1 MQQKNLPGART
12 AADTW
17 FRLMAADTAPPVASV
32 AAVESAGP
40 APPSLP
46 VLDQLRRGSRFISH
60 LPRSVLNA
68 PESTGIGCWSLNPY
82 VGCEFGCTYC
92 YARFAHRYLVQRARD
107 AGCLT
112 PAEASE
118 FQGPRGFEGFERE
131 IFVKQREAVL
141 SALGRDL
148 PRVLAR
154 YRQGDCRPLLIGTA
168 TDPYQPAERRF
179 GITRAVLERLLQ
191 APPLA
196 LGLITKSPLVTR
208 DLTLLES
215 LSRRH
220 QVTVH
225 ISLISTSRRIIRCFE
240 TRSAMPHARLRALR
254 RLAEAGLDAGLLVA
268 PILPGITDRAP
279 ELRRL
284 LRAAREHGAR
294 FAHPSPLRLYRAV
307 RPVFLPAIE
316 RHFPD
321 LLPRYQAAYRRA
333 EEAPEAYV
341 RALKE
346 RFASLAREIGL
357 STQSALS
364 QIPLGQGQAQQ
375 LALWTTSTP

>member
-1 MQQKNLPGART
+1 
-12 AADTW
+12 
-17 FRLMAADTAPPVASV
+17 MAADTAPLVDSAAAAENARSASV
-32 AAVESAGP
+32 A
-40 APPSLP
+40 LP
-46 VLDQLRRGSRFISH
+46 VLEQRRRGSRFIGH
-60 LPRSVLNA
+60 LPRSVLNP

-107 AGCLT
+107 AGWLS
-112 PAEASE
+112 PAEASA
-118 FQGPRGFEGFERE
+118 FQGPRGFEGFEHQ
-131 IFVKQREAVL
+131 IFVKEREAVL
-141 SALGRDL
+141 AALARDL
-148 PRVLAR
+148 ARLAAR
-154 YRQGDCRPLLIGTA
+154 YREGDRQPVLIGTA

-208 DLTLLES
+208 DVGLLVA

-240 TRSAMPHARLRALR
+240 ARSAMPHARLRALR
-254 RLAEAGLDAGLLVA
+254 RLAEAGLEAGLLVA
-268 PILPGITDRAP
+268 PVLPGITDRAS

-284 LRAAREHGAR
+284 LRAARDHGAR

-307 RPVFLPAIE
+307 RPVFLPALE
-316 RHFPD
+316 RHFPG
-321 LLPRYQAAYRRA
+321 LLPRYEAAYRRA
-333 EEAPEAYV
+333 EEAPETYI
-341 RALKE
+341 RALEE
-346 RFASLAREIGL
+346 RFAALAREVGL
-357 STQSALS
+357 PTKSASS
-364 QIPLGQGQAQQ
+364 QASFVGQGQPQQ
-375 LALWTTSTP
+375 LALWTTGTA